1 MSEPSSL
8 TGPDLEQ
15 GIDETA
21 VVAGVPL
28 LGHAHGEPVML
39 VRAEGEVF
47 AVAATCSH
55 YGGPLAEGLVVGGS
69 VRCPWHHACFE
80 LKTGA
85 VLGAP
90 AFNPISCFHVE
101 KAGVRL
107 RVGARLPPA
116 PAVPVGDSATNI
128 VIVGA
133 GAAGHYAAE
142 TLRANG
148 FRGVIRLLGRDPSVP
163 YDRPNLSKDFLAG
176 NAPEEWI
183 PLRPRAYYEE
193 KAIQLETGVDVARLD
208 VSGRQVILADGR
220 RMDFDRLLLAT
231 GAEPVPLP
239 VPGADAP
246 HVHLLR
252 TLDDCRRLIAAAG
265 KASRVA
271 LIGSGFIGL
280 EAAAALRARGLD
292 VAVISPDTAPLA
304 RVVGP
309 QVAAFL
315 RRLHEEHGV
324 KFHLQE
330 SVVRIDGDAVVT
342 ASGQRVPADLVLVAI
357 GVRPVTA
364 LASAAGLTVDNG
376 VVVDELLE
384 TSARGVFAA
393 GDVARYPDPRSG
405 KRIRVEHWAVAQQM
419 AAVAAANMLGMHRRF
434 VDVPFFWSVH
444 YDVTLS
450 YVGHSETVTDLT
462 IDGSIEGRDCRVQY
476 QENGKI
482 AAVLTIGRDRQS
494 LEAGRAL
501 ELRV

>member
-55 YGGPLAEGLVVGGS
+55 YGGPLAEGVVVGGS
-69 VRCPWHHACFE
+69 ARCPWHHACFE

-176 NAPEEWI
+176 NAPEDWI

-220 RMDFDRLLLAT
+220 RMGFDRLLLAT
-231 GAEPVPLP
+231 GAEPVSLP
-239 VPGADAP
+239 VPSADTT
-246 HVHLLR
+246 HV
-252 TLDDCRRLIAAAG
+252 
-265 KASRVA
+265 
-271 LIGSGFIGL
+271 
-280 EAAAALRARGLD
+280 
-292 VAVISPDTAPLA
+292 
-304 RVVGP
+304 
-309 QVAAFL
+309 
-315 RRLHEEHGV
+315 
-324 KFHLQE
+324 
-330 SVVRIDGDAVVT
+330 
-342 ASGQRVPADLVLVAI
+342 
-357 GVRPVTA
+357 
-364 LASAAGLTVDNG
+364 
-376 VVVDELLE
+376 
-384 TSARGVFAA
+384 
-393 GDVARYPDPRSG
+393 
-405 KRIRVEHWAVAQQM
+405 
-419 AAVAAANMLGMHRRF
+419 NM
-434 VDVPFFWSVH
+434 
-444 YDVTLS
+444 
-450 YVGHSETVTDLT
+450 T
-462 IDGSIEGRDCRVQY
+462 I
-476 QENGKI
+476 
-482 AAVLTIGRDRQS
+482 
-494 LEAGRAL
+494 
-501 ELRV
+501 